1 MDSNI
6 LLVLIIDGGLVL
18 FFLYALYF
26 ISKQNPQKIESKS
39 VIKQEKEKPTAVKA
53 KDYEPTYT
61 PTAPHEE
68 VTETK
73 EKTQPV
79 TYARLSENHREA
91 TDPEVI
97 EQDKPTITPTAPH
110 EEVTETK
117 EKTQPVTYARL
128 SENHREATDPEVIEQ
143 DKPTITPTAPQEENV
158 SENEEKDP
166 AIIAEDDTPVYASS
180 SSDSQPEVEAVSSLD
195 TPVLDVVEDRLNGI
209 DVIDVEGIGPAYKTR
224 LNNIG
229 IDTVWDLLSEGAT
242 PGGRKIIAE
251 ETGITGKLVLEWVNI
266 CDLLRISGVGEEYSD
281 LLEEAGVDTVPEL
294 ARRNPENLHLK
305 LSEVNAEKNLVRRL
319 PSLSDVERWVETA
332 KTLPRKIEY

>member
-1 MDSNI
+1 VYRVSLLSLKPLILVIEMDSNT
-6 LLVLIIDGGLVL
+6 LLVLVIVGGLVL
-18 FFLYALYF
+18 FFLYAFYYV
-26 ISKQNPQKIESKS
+26 SKQNPQK
-39 VIKQEKEKPTAVKA
+39 KEKKPTVVKV

-61 PTAPHEE
+61 RTALQEE

-79 TYARLSENHREA
+79 TYTRLSGDHREA
-91 TDPEVI
+91 TDPGVI
-97 EQDKPTITPTAPH
+97 E
-110 EEVTETK
+110 E
-117 EKTQPVTYARL
+117 
-128 SENHREATDPEVIEQ
+128 
-143 DKPTITPTAPQEENV
+143 DKPTITPTAPQQENV

-166 AIIAEDDTPVYASS
+166 D
-180 SSDSQPEVEAVSSLD
+180 VEAVSSLD

-209 DVIDVEGIGPAYKTR
+209 DVIDVEGIGPEYKTR

-229 IDTVWDLLSEGAT
+229 INTVWDLLSEGAT

-251 ETGITGKLVLEWVNI
+251 ETGITGTLILEWVNI
-266 CDLLRISGVGEEYSD
+266 CDLFRIGGVGEEYSD
-281 LLEEAGVDTVPEL
+281 LIEEAGVDTVPEL

>member
-53 KDYEPTYT
+53 KDYEPTY
-61 PTAPHEE
+61 
-68 VTETK
+68 
-73 EKTQPV
+73 
-79 TYARLSENHREA
+79 
-91 TDPEVI
+91 
-97 EQDKPTITPTAPH
+97 TPTAPH